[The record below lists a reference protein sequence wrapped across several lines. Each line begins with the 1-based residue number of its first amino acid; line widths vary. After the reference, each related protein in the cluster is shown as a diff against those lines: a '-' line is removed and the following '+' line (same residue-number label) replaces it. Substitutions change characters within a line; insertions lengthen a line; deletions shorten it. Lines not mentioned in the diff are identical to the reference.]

1 MKGLLF
7 NQDKNQ
13 FTLFTKALC
22 SFLAFIMV
30 FSTGMISCF
39 AMGAG
44 VPEKIELE
52 AVLSDYIEEI
62 VDLEDVKSIDSENT
76 DENELY
82 FNMKDDTTT
91 VYSFS
96 EPVTFTDENGNLRC
110 KDNSIVEQKDREK
123 KKVGYDYSNGQ
134 NDYRINFSSDSSKGV
149 LVEYGD
155 ISFSLAPISDKSAPG
170 YVSNGAINNERFE
183 NFEYADLFGEN
194 TLLKYFPQI
203 NGIKEIITLDSR
215 IERNTF
221 ESVLKTNGCT
231 PVINEDGSVSLIS
244 SETGEEVQN
253 FTAPFAFD
261 NAYVEGIEDNHYCA
275 DCRYDLKKL
284 SDNEYILSVTVS
296 DKWLNSKD
304 TVYPVTIDPTTSNI
318 SNHFDAG
325 VYSSKSSN
333 NYGNEQTCCFGR
345 ASEYGYGRVYTHFTM
360 PTAIKKYATINSAYI
375 WERETTGRTTTTYVT
390 PYMVTG
396 SWSETAITWSNK
408 PGYNSSTAMT
418 KKNINSKST
427 DDSSNPYWY
436 KFDIKTAVKKWTD
449 GAANYGLVF
458 LSNEES
464 NGAYNWRAFTSRTYS
479 SSAMRPYTVINYTN
493 DTTAPT
499 APSVSGNPSSWT
511 NGNIT
516 LTAKS
521 TDSAS
526 GVSHYSFSTTK
537 GAYAWQTGA
546 TKSVTANTTYYVYA
560 KDAAGNISAPTTVA
574 VGKIDKTKPTA
585 PTVTGNP
592 TSWAASATLT
602 ASATDTGSGIA
613 GYSFSTAENN
623 YTWQTAATK
632 AVVNGTYYVYTK
644 DAAGNISS
652 PTTVTVSKVDN
663 AAPTAPKVT
672 GNPTAWTN
680 KDVTLTAASTDAQS
694 GVKYYSFSTEEKV
707 YAWQTAATKTVSA
720 NGTYYVYA
728 KDAVGRISAVT
739 KVVVSK
745 IDKTKPTA
753 PTVTGNPTSWA
764 ASATLTAS
772 ATDTGSGI
780 AAYSFS
786 TTAGAYTW
794 QTSAAKAIVNGTYYV
809 YVKDAAGNISAPTA
823 VTVGKVDK
831 TKPTAPTVTGNS
843 TAWTNGNVTLTA
855 KSTDTGSGVAAYS
868 FSTTAGTY
876 AWQTG
881 ATKAVTANTTYYV
894 YAKDAAGN
902 ISAPTTV
909 TVGKIDKTKPTAPTV
924 TGNPTSWKK
933 DNTVLTASATDTG
946 SGVAAYSFSTTAGTY
961 AWQTGASKTITA
973 NGTYYVYAKDAAG
986 NISAPTTVTVSK
998 IDNALPTAPKVTG
1011 NPTAWTNKDIT
1022 LTAASTDSQSG
1033 VTAYS
1038 FSTVENNYTWQTANS
1053 YKVTANGTYY
1063 VYAKDAVGH
1072 ISAVTKVVVSKIDK
1086 TKPAAP
1092 KITGNPTAWINKN
1105 ITLTAS
1111 TTDTGSG
1118 VAAYSFSTTAG
1129 TYAWQTGAAK
1139 AVAANVAYY
1148 VYAKD
1153 AAGNISAATAVT
1165 VNKIDKTAPVIS
1177 DAAVS
1182 KANNEFSVTVTAKD
1196 TASGIKDYSFDGGK
1210 TWQTEN
1216 TKKLSTAVSEV
1227 TVSVRDNAGNTS
1239 SKTVTVCLPEFYE
1252 DGALIGLLNAG
1263 SSVQM
1268 QYKIGDDG
1276 EWLDYKAPFA
1286 VPAFKT
1292 TAVYAKF
1299 ADSASVVSREFT
1311 SKSEYYGTYSESN
1324 TDFTLN
1330 YKNVSFDFI
1339 RTYNSFDGIW
1349 FYSVNSMVY
1358 IGTDLCTAKLPDGSK
1373 LSFVKQSDS
1382 VFVNELTGCMLNI
1395 VDDHHVEIADGDIT
1409 YVYEDYF
1416 LSAVKNNKYG
1426 DTITI
1431 TRNEDNITVADETG
1445 RAYVLGLDEF
1455 NKIISITDP
1464 ENGVITYTYNENDR
1478 ITKVVDQSGVT
1489 LASYSY
1495 KNDVLSKSMDK
1506 EIIYDANGRVS
1517 SFVYDS
1523 GAYLNYTYDDENLTI
1538 SAESSVETSSSETY
1552 NDAFLVVSST
1562 DEDGN
1567 ATEYT
1572 YDEYFR
1578 VASETS
1584 GGKTVSYTYDENGN
1598 VLSEVSDDEEAENT
1612 YYVYDENSNVIRQ
1625 QTGKNYIYYVYNDI
1639 GEAVL
1644 SATLKEDYKG
1654 NIPDIYE
1661 EGLTCF
1667 DVTQYTY
1674 NNGLLV
1680 KSVSE
1685 TETTAYE
1692 YDEYGN
1698 AVKTA
1703 VSKTEN
1709 GETTVS
1715 GSVNTYNLLG
1725 NLLTATNGDEKSSYI
1740 YDKAGRT
1747 LLADENGKCT
1757 RTIYDNLGRVIQEIS
1772 PDDYDASKDGLP
1784 ESNTYADAKAGHTY
1798 KYAANGTL
1806 TSETNRLGKTT
1817 KYFYNDIGSKVREE
1831 FDIYKFYYLNH
1842 GELYQ
1847 VKVANVTTVSY
1858 SYDDNYNL
1866 TEERYANDDVVRYKY
1881 NANGDVVSQ
1890 YHNSNAKPY
1899 VTYTYNAD
1907 NELTEKVNTDTGLKY
1922 VYGENGQVSVYKT
1935 ADNTLVQSY
1944 TEQETEADEEN
1955 GVEGSKTVNE
1965 IHFGTSYSSVVKD
1978 KSVLYSSNDNVVEYS
1993 YQTSGKED
2001 DEKMSSDM
2009 IKNGDVTALSSAY
2022 TYDDNGNVAKK
2033 AVTYNGGTADFVNAY
2048 DKEGRI
2054 TTASAFGKNV
2064 NYTYDENDQLVSA
2077 DGDNYNASYSY
2088 DARGN
2093 ITSKLVNGKTTS
2105 FTYANTGWKD
2115 QLVSVNGTE
2124 LTYDA
2129 NGNVLT
2135 YGDKEYLWN
2144 TGRHLASITDG
2155 DNEYTYTY
2163 DENGIRASKTVND
2176 NTTYYNTKDGVI
2188 LSQTDGTNTMYFQYD
2203 NSGTP
2208 LGFVYN
2214 ETQYFYLTNTMG
2226 DVLGITE
2233 ANGNLIAQYL
2243 YDDWGKLVS
2252 IDTADAETSTAYRE
2266 IAEANPLR
2274 YRGYYFDSET
2284 GYYYLQSR
2292 YYAPEICRFIN
2303 ADVPVIAKVSKEIQ
2317 NGVNLFSYCC
2327 NSPIN
2332 DSDPDGKISIK
2343 SAFNTILNA
2352 IKQRISNYFKQ
2363 LFSVKNGKVRIAVSL
2378 FAAFINGIISA
2389 LISRVV
2395 YKGITS
2401 LLKLTVN
2408 YASKKAPQKL
2418 ITAIQTVVKLM
2429 ETKGFFFFFGNM
2441 LIKRALKLPSAVS
2454 TFAKDLRDNVIFSGL
2469 LNRYKILNRISLVV
2483 SMFSSI
2489 GGFIATIIDVM
2500 DGNWD
2505 GYLIFKVSKRKAIL
2519 L

>member
-253 FTAPFAFD
+253 FTVPFAFD
-261 NAYVEGIEDNHYCA
+261 NAYVEGIEDKHYCA

-325 VYSSKSSN
+325 VYSSKSLN

-427 DDSSNPYWY
+427 DDSSNQYWY

-560 KDAAGNISAPTTVA
+560 KDAAGNISAPTTV
-574 VGKIDKTKPTA
+574 
-585 PTVTGNP
+585 
-592 TSWAASATLT
+592 
-602 ASATDTGSGIA
+602 
-613 GYSFSTAENN
+613 
-623 YTWQTAATK
+623 
-632 AVVNGTYYVYTK
+632 
-644 DAAGNISS
+644 
-652 PTTVTVSKVDN
+652 
-663 AAPTAPKVT
+663 
-672 GNPTAWTN
+672 
-680 KDVTLTAASTDAQS
+680 
-694 GVKYYSFSTEEKV
+694 
-707 YAWQTAATKTVSA
+707 
-720 NGTYYVYA
+720 
-728 KDAVGRISAVT
+728 
-739 KVVVSK
+739 
-745 IDKTKPTA
+745 
-753 PTVTGNPTSWA
+753 
-764 ASATLTAS
+764 
-772 ATDTGSGI
+772 
-780 AAYSFS
+780 
-786 TTAGAYTW
+786 
-794 QTSAAKAIVNGTYYV
+794 
-809 YVKDAAGNISAPTA
+809 
-823 VTVGKVDK
+823 
-831 TKPTAPTVTGNS
+831 
-843 TAWTNGNVTLTA
+843 
-855 KSTDTGSGVAAYS
+855 
-868 FSTTAGTY
+868 
-876 AWQTG
+876 
-881 ATKAVTANTTYYV
+881 
-894 YAKDAAGN
+894 
-902 ISAPTTV
+902 
-909 TVGKIDKTKPTAPTV
+909 
-924 TGNPTSWKK
+924 
-933 DNTVLTASATDTG
+933 
-946 SGVAAYSFSTTAGTY
+946 
-961 AWQTGASKTITA
+961 
-973 NGTYYVYAKDAAG
+973 
-986 NISAPTTVTVSK
+986 TVSK

-1011 NPTAWTNKDIT
+1011 NPTAWTNKDVT

-1216 TKKLSTAVSEV
+1216 TKKLSTAVSEI
-1227 TVSVRDNAGNTS
+1227 TVSVRDNAGNTA

-1382 VFVNELTGCMLNI
+1382 VFVNELTGCTLNI

-1445 RAYVLGLDEF
+1445 RAYVLGFDEF

-1506 EIIYDANGRVS
+1506 EIIYDENGRVS

-1625 QTGKNYIYYVYNDI
+1625 QTGKNYTYYVYNDI

-1847 VKVANVTTVSY
+1847 VKVSNVTTVSY

-1922 VYGENGQVSVYKT
+1922 VYGENNQVSVYKT
-1935 ADNTLVQSY
+1935 ADNSLVQSY
-1944 TEQETEADEEN
+1944 TEVETEADEEN

-1978 KSVLYSSNDNVVEYS
+1978 KSVRYSSNDNVVEYS
-1993 YQTSGKED
+1993 YQTSVKED

-2033 AVTYNGGTADFVNAY
+2033 AVSYNGGTADFVNTY
-2048 DKEGRI
+2048 DKESRI
-2054 TTASAFGKNV
+2054 TSASAFGKTV
-2064 NYTYDENDQLVSA
+2064 SYTYDENSQLVSA

-2093 ITSKLVNGKTTS
+2093 IISKLVNGETTS

-2115 QLVSVNGTE
+2115 QLVSVNGVE

-2135 YGDKEYLWN
+2135 YGDREYLWN

-2163 DENGIRASKTVND
+2163 DENGIRTSKTVND
-2176 NTTYYNTKDGVI
+2176 ITTYYNAKDGVI

-2252 IDTADAETSTAYRE
+2252 IDTADAEGETACLE
-2266 IAEANPLR
+2266 LANANPLR

-2303 ADVPVIAKVSKEIQ
+2303 ADKVEVADFSRDISL
-2317 NGVNLFSYCC
+2317 GVNLFVYCSNNPVNGIDTSGKGPLQTILDVFSRALDTLTKVVDFIAASC
-2327 NSPIN
+2327 AKSAKALKDKASRYRKAKNQRKALNEIVDQSN
-2332 DSDPDGKISIK
+2332 KLSKKLGKIGKIVTGVAIITGLISTLK
-2343 SAFNTILNA
+2343 SGSHWTVTLVKIVVDILIEGISDGISFVCKKLVQFIPGFGFILGVIA
-2352 IKQRISNYFKQ
+2352 GIGASWLLSRYFTDYRISK
-2363 LFSVKNGKVRIAVSL
+2363 IANS
-2378 FAAFINGIISA
+2378 
-2389 LISRVV
+2389 V
-2395 YKGITS
+2395 YKDIKNKKITS
-2401 LLKLTVN
+2401 MKYFLKVTL
-2408 YASKKAPQKL
+2408 KKA
-2418 ITAIQTVVKLM
+2418 
-2429 ETKGFFFFFGNM
+2429 
-2441 LIKRALKLPSAVS
+2441 
-2454 TFAKDLRDNVIFSGL
+2454 FAS
-2469 LNRYKILNRISLVV
+2469 
-2483 SMFSSI
+2483 
-2489 GGFIATIIDVM
+2489 
-2500 DGNWD
+2500 
-2505 GYLIFKVSKRKAIL
+2505 
-2519 L
+2519 

>member
-537 GAYAWQTGA
+537 GTYSWQTGA
-546 TKSVTANTTYYVYA
+546 TKS
-560 KDAAGNISAPTTVA
+560 
-574 VGKIDKTKPTA
+574 
-585 PTVTGNP
+585 
-592 TSWAASATLT
+592 
-602 ASATDTGSGIA
+602 
-613 GYSFSTAENN
+613 
-623 YTWQTAATK
+623 
-632 AVVNGTYYVYTK
+632 
-644 DAAGNISS
+644 
-652 PTTVTVSKVDN
+652 
-663 AAPTAPKVT
+663 
-672 GNPTAWTN
+672 
-680 KDVTLTAASTDAQS
+680 
-694 GVKYYSFSTEEKV
+694 
-707 YAWQTAATKTVSA
+707 
-720 NGTYYVYA
+720 
-728 KDAVGRISAVT
+728 
-739 KVVVSK
+739 
-745 IDKTKPTA
+745 
-753 PTVTGNPTSWA
+753 
-764 ASATLTAS
+764 
-772 ATDTGSGI
+772 
-780 AAYSFS
+780 
-786 TTAGAYTW
+786 
-794 QTSAAKAIVNGTYYV
+794 
-809 YVKDAAGNISAPTA
+809 
-823 VTVGKVDK
+823 
-831 TKPTAPTVTGNS
+831 
-843 TAWTNGNVTLTA
+843 
-855 KSTDTGSGVAAYS
+855 
-868 FSTTAGTY
+868 
-876 AWQTG
+876 
-881 ATKAVTANTTYYV
+881 
-894 YAKDAAGN
+894 
-902 ISAPTTV
+902 
-909 TVGKIDKTKPTAPTV
+909 
-924 TGNPTSWKK
+924 
-933 DNTVLTASATDTG
+933 
-946 SGVAAYSFSTTAGTY
+946 
-961 AWQTGASKTITA
+961 
-973 NGTYYVYAKDAAG
+973 
-986 NISAPTTVTVSK
+986 
-998 IDNALPTAPKVTG
+998 
-1011 NPTAWTNKDIT
+1011 
-1022 LTAASTDSQSG
+1022 
-1033 VTAYS
+1033 
-1038 FSTVENNYTWQTANS
+1038 
-1053 YKVTANGTYY
+1053 VTANGTYY

-1177 DAAVS
+1177 DAVVS

-1324 TDFTLN
+1324 TDFF
-1330 YKNVSFDFI
+1330 YKNI
-1339 RTYNSFDGIW
+1339 
-1349 FYSVNSMVY
+1349 
-1358 IGTDLCTAKLPDGSK
+1358 
-1373 LSFVKQSDS
+1373 
-1382 VFVNELTGCMLNI
+1382 
-1395 VDDHHVEIADGDIT
+1395 
-1409 YVYEDYF
+1409 
-1416 LSAVKNNKYG
+1416 
-1426 DTITI
+1426 
-1431 TRNEDNITVADETG
+1431 
-1445 RAYVLGLDEF
+1445 
-1455 NKIISITDP
+1455 
-1464 ENGVITYTYNENDR
+1464 
-1478 ITKVVDQSGVT
+1478 
-1489 LASYSY
+1489 
-1495 KNDVLSKSMDK
+1495 
-1506 EIIYDANGRVS
+1506 
-1517 SFVYDS
+1517 
-1523 GAYLNYTYDDENLTI
+1523 
-1538 SAESSVETSSSETY
+1538 
-1552 NDAFLVVSST
+1552 
-1562 DEDGN
+1562 
-1567 ATEYT
+1567 
-1572 YDEYFR
+1572 
-1578 VASETS
+1578 
-1584 GGKTVSYTYDENGN
+1584 
-1598 VLSEVSDDEEAENT
+1598 
-1612 YYVYDENSNVIRQ
+1612 
-1625 QTGKNYIYYVYNDI
+1625 
-1639 GEAVL
+1639 
-1644 SATLKEDYKG
+1644 
-1654 NIPDIYE
+1654 
-1661 EGLTCF
+1661 
-1667 DVTQYTY
+1667 
-1674 NNGLLV
+1674 
-1680 KSVSE
+1680 
-1685 TETTAYE
+1685 
-1692 YDEYGN
+1692 
-1698 AVKTA
+1698 
-1703 VSKTEN
+1703 
-1709 GETTVS
+1709 
-1715 GSVNTYNLLG
+1715 
-1725 NLLTATNGDEKSSYI
+1725 
-1740 YDKAGRT
+1740 
-1747 LLADENGKCT
+1747 
-1757 RTIYDNLGRVIQEIS
+1757 
-1772 PDDYDASKDGLP
+1772 
-1784 ESNTYADAKAGHTY
+1784 
-1798 KYAANGTL
+1798 
-1806 TSETNRLGKTT
+1806 
-1817 KYFYNDIGSKVREE
+1817 
-1831 FDIYKFYYLNH
+1831 
-1842 GELYQ
+1842 
-1847 VKVANVTTVSY
+1847 
-1858 SYDDNYNL
+1858 
-1866 TEERYANDDVVRYKY
+1866 
-1881 NANGDVVSQ
+1881 
-1890 YHNSNAKPY
+1890 
-1899 VTYTYNAD
+1899 
-1907 NELTEKVNTDTGLKY
+1907 
-1922 VYGENGQVSVYKT
+1922 
-1935 ADNTLVQSY
+1935 
-1944 TEQETEADEEN
+1944 
-1955 GVEGSKTVNE
+1955 
-1965 IHFGTSYSSVVKD
+1965 
-1978 KSVLYSSNDNVVEYS
+1978 
-1993 YQTSGKED
+1993 
-2001 DEKMSSDM
+2001 
-2009 IKNGDVTALSSAY
+2009 
-2022 TYDDNGNVAKK
+2022 
-2033 AVTYNGGTADFVNAY
+2033 
-2048 DKEGRI
+2048 
-2054 TTASAFGKNV
+2054 
-2064 NYTYDENDQLVSA
+2064 
-2077 DGDNYNASYSY
+2077 
-2088 DARGN
+2088 
-2093 ITSKLVNGKTTS
+2093 
-2105 FTYANTGWKD
+2105 
-2115 QLVSVNGTE
+2115 
-2124 LTYDA
+2124 
-2129 NGNVLT
+2129 
-2135 YGDKEYLWN
+2135 
-2144 TGRHLASITDG
+2144 
-2155 DNEYTYTY
+2155 
-2163 DENGIRASKTVND
+2163 
-2176 NTTYYNTKDGVI
+2176 
-2188 LSQTDGTNTMYFQYD
+2188 
-2203 NSGTP
+2203 
-2208 LGFVYN
+2208 
-2214 ETQYFYLTNTMG
+2214 
-2226 DVLGITE
+2226 
-2233 ANGNLIAQYL
+2233 
-2243 YDDWGKLVS
+2243 
-2252 IDTADAETSTAYRE
+2252 
-2266 IAEANPLR
+2266 
-2274 YRGYYFDSET
+2274 
-2284 GYYYLQSR
+2284 
-2292 YYAPEICRFIN
+2292 
-2303 ADVPVIAKVSKEIQ
+2303 
-2317 NGVNLFSYCC
+2317 
-2327 NSPIN
+2327 
-2332 DSDPDGKISIK
+2332 
-2343 SAFNTILNA
+2343 
-2352 IKQRISNYFKQ
+2352 
-2363 LFSVKNGKVRIAVSL
+2363 
-2378 FAAFINGIISA
+2378 
-2389 LISRVV
+2389 
-2395 YKGITS
+2395 
-2401 LLKLTVN
+2401 
-2408 YASKKAPQKL
+2408 
-2418 ITAIQTVVKLM
+2418 
-2429 ETKGFFFFFGNM
+2429 
-2441 LIKRALKLPSAVS
+2441 
-2454 TFAKDLRDNVIFSGL
+2454 
-2469 LNRYKILNRISLVV
+2469 
-2483 SMFSSI
+2483 
-2489 GGFIATIIDVM
+2489 
-2500 DGNWD
+2500 
-2505 GYLIFKVSKRKAIL
+2505 
-2519 L
+2519 

>member
-537 GAYAWQTGA
+537 GTYSWQTGATKSVTANGTYYVYAKDKAGNISSPTTVTVSKIDKTKPTAPTVTGNPTAWTNGTVTLTAKSTDSASGVSHYSFSTTKGAYAWQTGA

-728 KDAVGRISAVT
+728 KDA
-739 KVVVSK
+739 
-745 IDKTKPTA
+745 
-753 PTVTGNPTSWA
+753 
-764 ASATLTAS
+764 
-772 ATDTGSGI
+772 
-780 AAYSFS
+780 
-786 TTAGAYTW
+786 
-794 QTSAAKAIVNGTYYV
+794 
-809 YVKDAAGNISAPTA
+809 
-823 VTVGKVDK
+823 
-831 TKPTAPTVTGNS
+831 
-843 TAWTNGNVTLTA
+843 
-855 KSTDTGSGVAAYS
+855 
-868 FSTTAGTY
+868 
-876 AWQTG
+876 
-881 ATKAVTANTTYYV
+881 
-894 YAKDAAGN
+894 
-902 ISAPTTV
+902 
-909 TVGKIDKTKPTAPTV
+909 
-924 TGNPTSWKK
+924 
-933 DNTVLTASATDTG
+933 
-946 SGVAAYSFSTTAGTY
+946 
-961 AWQTGASKTITA
+961 
-973 NGTYYVYAKDAAG
+973 AG

-1072 ISAVTKVVVSKIDK
+1072 ISAVTKVIVSKIDK

-1216 TKKLSTAVSEV
+1216 TKKLSTAVSEI
-1227 TVSVRDNAGNTS
+1227 TVSVRDNAGNTA

-1276 EWLDYKAPFA
+1276 EWLDYKAPFT

-1292 TAVYAKF
+1292 AAVYAKF

-1382 VFVNELTGCMLNI
+1382 VFVNELTGCTLNI
-1395 VDDHHVEIADGDIT
+1395 VDDHHVEISDGDIT

-1506 EIIYDANGRVS
+1506 EIIYDENGRVS

-1612 YYVYDENSNVIRQ
+1612 YYVYDENNNVIRQ
-1625 QTGKNYIYYVYNDI
+1625 QTGKNYTYYVYNDI

-1654 NIPDIYE
+1654 NIPEIYE

-1680 KSVSE
+1680 KSVSDK
-1685 TETTAYE
+1685 ETTAYE

-1784 ESNTYADAKAGHTY
+1784 ESNTYSDAKAGHTY

-1847 VKVANVTTVSY
+1847 VKVSNVTTVSY

-1935 ADNTLVQSY
+1935 ADNSLVQSY

-1978 KSVLYSSNDNVVEYS
+1978 KSVLYSSNDHIVEYS
-1993 YQTSGKED
+1993 YQTSVKED

-2009 IKNGDVTALSSAY
+2009 VKNGDVTALSSAY
-2022 TYDDNGNVAKK
+2022 AYDEDGNVTKK

-2093 ITSKLVNGKTTS
+2093 ITSKLVNGETTS

-2129 NGNVLT
+2129 VGNVLT
-2135 YGDKEYLWN
+2135 YGDREYLWN

-2163 DENGIRASKTVND
+2163 DENGIRTSKTVND

-2188 LSQTDGTNTMYFQYD
+2188 LSQTDGTNIMYFQYD
-2203 NSGTP
+2203 TNGTP
-2208 LGFVYN
+2208 LGFIYN
-2214 ETQYFYLTNTMG
+2214 GTQYFYLTNQMD
-2226 DVLGITE
+2226 DVVGITD
-2233 ANGNLIAQYL
+2233 ASGAIVGNYE
-2243 YDDWGKLVS
+2243 YDAWGKVIES
-2252 IDTADAETSTAYRE
+2252 DSDIAD
-2266 IAEANPLR
+2266 INPIR
-2274 YRGYYFDSET
+2274 YRGYYYDSET

-2292 YYAPEICRFIN
+2292 YYDPEICRFIN
-2303 ADVPVIAKVSKEIQ
+2303 ADVYCDTGTSTYNSYNMFAYCENNPVNCLDYTGEKLIIRKDANKFFKEIKK
-2317 NGVNLFSYCC
+2317 
-2327 NSPIN
+2327 IT
-2332 DSDPDGKISIK
+2332 SDTLSMNKSGNISIK
-2343 SAFNTILNA
+2343 T
-2352 IKQRISNYFKQ
+2352 R
-2363 LFSVKNGKVRIAVSL
+2363 VKRPKKIYG
-2378 FAAFINGIISA
+2378 
-2389 LISRVV
+2389 
-2395 YKGITS
+2395 TD
-2401 LLKLTVN
+2401 LL
-2408 YASKKAPQKL
+2408 
-2418 ITAIQTVVKLM
+2418 
-2429 ETKGFFFFFGNM
+2429 
-2441 LIKRALKLPSAVS
+2441 R
-2454 TFAKDLRDNVIFSGL
+2454 
-2469 LNRYKILNRISLVV
+2469 
-2483 SMFSSI
+2483 
-2489 GGFIATIIDVM
+2489 TIIDSGYTVNIYTTSKGSYYSPANRNAFHPQKKNKYIWGKGSG
-2500 DGNWD
+2500 GNIYINSKQAKKKDPLFIIIAHELGHSYRGILGVLLPTNLWSKTYRC
-2505 GYLIFKVSKRKAIL
+2505 YLEEVFNVGLINPRAQQYYQTTAKENNIRSENGIPRRNSY
-2519 L
+2519 